1 MDLSSESCTPANTL
15 VPLPATLPEGPV
27 DGLPLESLLMQTP
40 PPLPPLSITQSMDDS
55 EVASAVPESIP
66 VLASSVA
73 VPSVS
78 LPQVLTP
85 TPSEASV
92 LGAGASTIEYLEEPK
107 VESVATAVESEQTDL
122 VEKGLAQVR
131 P

>member
-1 MDLSSESCTPANTL
+1 
-15 VPLPATLPEGPV
+15 
-27 DGLPLESLLMQTP
+27 
-40 PPLPPLSITQSMDDS
+40 MDDS

-92 LGAGASTIEYLEEPK
+92 LGAGASTIESLEEPK